1 MSHDLIKIVLALA
14 TWFVVSRWLLPA
26 LGVGT

>member
-1 MSHDLIKIVLALA
+1 MPHDLMKILLGHTA
-14 TWFVVSRWLLPA
+14 WFVVSRWLLPA